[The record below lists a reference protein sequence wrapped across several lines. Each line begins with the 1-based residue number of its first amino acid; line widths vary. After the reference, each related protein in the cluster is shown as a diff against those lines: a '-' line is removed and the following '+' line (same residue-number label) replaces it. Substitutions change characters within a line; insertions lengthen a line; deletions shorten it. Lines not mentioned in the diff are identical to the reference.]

1 MVLGGGSGCAV
12 VVVVVAVVVVVVVVP
27 DGGGGRAAAVAVV
40 VLASKTSV
48 NTSAMDR
55 TLVPVAPWRC
65 MYKQVEKELSEIKKP
80 EEDRLKKAF
89 ERVDVD
95 RDGAYC
101 GRTAVVLWCCCIIV
115 SFT

>member
-1 MVLGGGSGCAV
+1 VL
-12 VVVVVAVVVVVVVVP
+12 
-27 DGGGGRAAAVAVV
+27 DGGGVGRAAAPAA

-48 NTSAMDR
+48 NRSAMDR

-101 GRTAVVLWCCCIIV
+101 GRTVVLLYYCIV
-115 SFT
+115 T

>member
-1 MVLGGGSGCAV
+1 VVV
-12 VVVVVAVVVVVVVVP
+12 VVVVVAVVVVVVVVVL
-27 DGGGGRAAAVAVV
+27 DGGGGGRAAAAAA
-40 VLASKTSV
+40 VLAIKTSV
-48 NTSAMDR
+48 NRSAMDR

-101 GRTAVVLWCCCIIV
+101 GRTVVLLYYCIV
-115 SFT
+115 T